1 MPVSIQIQITACVTK
16 IVAAEPASVLDVGC
30 GFGKWGYLC
39 REYLDA
45 FNGRW
50 RPEDWTTRIDGIEF
64 FEPYILDHQRALYS
78 NITIGDIRD
87 LCKTCDEYDVIIAG
101 DVIEHMHKDE
111 AEEVV
116 ETLYAKARKL
126 LIVNIPLGKGWDHPA
141 QYGNPAELHRSEWYK
156 EDFDGYA
163 IESETY
169 RLPAGIDYGS
179 FYCAKDMEPDVRVAG
194 FGNAALFYG
203 KQGDTTNALRYL
215 ERAQRVEAQSLESTL
230 LLVDT
235 MIQLGKVEMAQERL
249 QWAIGKLP
257 ENGMLRVFLA
267 KLLHARGQKDEAV
280 RALQEAA
287 ALDNL
292 DADIQQ
298 ELDGIMAA
306 WGLA

>member
-1 MPVSIQIQITACVTK
+1 MPVSIQVQITTCVTK
-16 IVAAEPASVLDVGC
+16 IVATEPASVLDVGC

-64 FEPYILDHQRALYS
+64 FEPYILAHQRALYS

-87 LCKTCDEYDVIIAG
+87 LCHSIDEYDLIIAG

-116 ETLYAKARKL
+116 ETLYAKARKM

-141 QYGNPAELHRSEWYK
+141 QYGNPAELHRSEWYT
-156 EDFDGYA
+156 EDFEGYA
-163 IESETY
+163 TERETY

-179 FYCAKDMEPDVRVAG
+179 FYCEKGLDPHVRIAG
-194 FGNAALFYG
+194 FVNASLFYD
-203 KQGDTTNALRYL
+203 KQGDSANALRYL
-215 ERAQRVEAQSLESTL
+215 ERAQRVEAEPLESTL
-230 LLVDT
+230 LLADT

-249 QWAIGKLP
+249 GWAIEQLP
-257 ENGMLRVFLA
+257 ENGMLRLFLA
-267 KLLHARGQKDEAV
+267 KLLYARGQQREALIT
-280 RALQEAA
+280 LQEVA
-287 ALDNL
+287 ALENL
-292 DADIQQ
+292 EPALRQ
-298 ELDGIMAA
+298 ETEGLMAS
-306 WGLA
+306 WT